1 MKLNARFLV
10 LLFVLSISKVYAQS
24 GSTPPTDLRA
34 QLRTLSTNEKLK
46 LLEYMRYLGTSLD
59 KEAQQTYEQL
69 STEKRN
75 RVLAYIE
82 LQKQGSDV
90 TLPATTVVFHRD
102 TIHFGTIE
110 EGTILLDTFAFT
122 NSGKQPYVIKSVKT
136 SCDCT
141 VLKYPEFPVMP
152 GETAVLRLEFDSNGK
167 AGATQPGVIIYDN
180 SFPNARNILY
190 LKGTVSPRKPARKQ
204 SGG

>member
-1 MKLNARFLV
+1 M
-10 LLFVLSISKVYAQS
+10 YAQS
-24 GSTPPTDLRA
+24 GSTPATDIRA
-34 QLRTLSTNEKLK
+34 QLRTLSTKEKLK
-46 LLEYMRYLGTSLD
+46 LLEYMRYLGTSID

-75 RVLAYIE
+75 RVLAYID
-82 LQKQGSDV
+82 LQKQGTDV
-90 TLPATTVVFHRD
+90 TLPTTTVVFHRD
-102 TIHFGTIE
+102 TIHFGTID
-110 EGTILLDTFAFT
+110 EGKILLDTFAFT

-152 GETAVLRLEFDSNGK
+152 GETAVLRIEFDSNGK
-167 AGATQPGVIIYDN
+167 GGATQAGVIIYDN
-180 SFPNARNILY
+180 SYPNARNIVY
-190 LKGTVSPRKPARKQ
+190 LKGTVSPRKPAKKQ